1 MSVEEYEAQLG
12 DVEALL
18 EDSPEDESF
27 IKLKEDLLE
36 LIALTKQEETE
47 GSGEATTSL
56 HDPSSSSSSLVATSA
71 QDHDTAKEK
80 SIIETETEPASAAPT
95 PAVLKLDKKT
105 EKKLKKPFEI
115 PENLLPLESDTEA
128 QRNKKKRA
136 VKKLKSQYRAVKKDY
151 ESTKKQSAWL
161 DFSKKKRKKVKG
173 DSIFKT
179 DDDGGKVGVV
189 TASTSDSVSGPA
201 SSNPTVT
208 SNKRQRHTF

>member
-1 MSVEEYEAQLG
+1 LD

-18 EDSPEDESF
+18 EDSPQDESF
-27 IKLKEDLLE
+27 LKLKDDLLE
-36 LIALTKQEETE
+36 LIALTKQETE
-47 GSGEATTSL
+47 GSGG
-56 HDPSSSSSSLVATSA
+56 PSSLSSSQIATSA
-71 QDHDTAKEK
+71 QDHNHNTVKDQ
-80 SIIETETEPASAAPT
+80 SNTETEPASAAPT
-95 PAVLKLDKKT
+95 PALLKLDKKT

-161 DFSKKKRKKVKG
+161 DFSKKKRKKGEG

-189 TASTSDSVSGPA
+189 TASASTSVSVPDPA
-201 SSNPTVT
+201 SS
-208 SNKRQRHTF
+208 KRQRHTF

>member
-1 MSVEEYEAQLG
+1 MSIEEYEAQLD

-18 EDSPEDESF
+18 EDSPQDESF
-27 IKLKEDLLE
+27 LKLKDDLLE
-36 LIALTKQEETE
+36 LIALTKQETE
-47 GSGEATTSL
+47 GSGG
-56 HDPSSSSSSLVATSA
+56 PSSLSSSQIATSA
-71 QDHDTAKEK
+71 QDHNHNTVKDQ
-80 SIIETETEPASAAPT
+80 SNTETEPASTAPT
-95 PAVLKLDKKT
+95 PALLKLDKKT

-161 DFSKKKRKKVKG
+161 DFSKKKRKKGEG

-189 TASTSDSVSGPA
+189 TASASTSVSVPDPA
-201 SSNPTVT
+201 SS
-208 SNKRQRHTF
+208 KRQRHTF